1 VHVAEPEACAI
12 CEKHRGEGPLG
23 GELVVEDEYLLAFH
37 APASAEEPAYL
48 GYLFVETR
56 RHVAEL
62 GDLTDEEA
70 AALGRLVARLSS
82 ALVRAGGADHVYAAV
97 IGDRA
102 RHFHLHLVG
111 RHPGTPPEYWWTRVD
126 EWPGAP
132 RGDPAEVVRYC
143 ARLREA
149 LA

>member
-1 VHVAEPEACAI
+1 MAEPEACAI
-12 CEKHRGEGPLG
+12 CEKHRGEGPLV
-23 GELVVEDEYLLAFH
+23 GELVAEDEHLLAFH

-48 GYLFVETR
+48 GCLFVETR

-70 AALGRLVARLSS
+70 VALGRLAARLSS
-82 ALVRAGGADHVYAAV
+82 ALVRVGGADHVYAAV

-102 RHFHLHLVG
+102 AHFHLHLVG
-111 RHPGTPPEYWWTRVD
+111 RHPDTPPEYRWTRAD

-132 RGDPAEVVRYC
+132 RGDPAEVARYC

-149 LA
+149 L

>member
-23 GELVVEDEYLLAFH
+23 GELVVEDEHLLAFH
-37 APASAEEPAYL
+37 APASAEDPAYL

-62 GDLTDEEA
+62 GDLTGEEA
-70 AALGRLVARLSS
+70 DALGRLAARLSS
-82 ALVRAGGADHVYAAV
+82 ALVRVGADHVYAAV

-111 RHPGTPPEYWWTRVD
+111 RQPGTPPEYWWTRVD

-132 RGDPAEVVRYC
+132 RGDPAEVARYC

>member
-1 VHVAEPEACAI
+1 MAEPEACAI
-12 CEKHRGEGPLG
+12 CEKHRGEGSLV
-23 GELVVEDEYLLAFH
+23 GELVVEDEHLLAFH

-56 RHVAEL
+56 RHVAKL
-62 GDLTDEEA
+62 GELTDEEA
-70 AALGRLVARLSS
+70 AALGRLAARLSA

-102 RHFHLHLVG
+102 AHFHLHLVP
-111 RHPGTPPEYWWTRVD
+111 RYPGAPPEYRWTRVD
-126 EWPGAP
+126 DWPDAP
-132 RGDPAEVVRYC
+132 RGDPAEVARYC